1 MFVDQTSLLLALGF
15 AAFALATTLFVTWLS
30 ARSERFILLWA
41 TGAGVMVF
49 GFAGFSI
56 YAVTSIYVLLWISNM
71 LLTGSFVIFYGA
83 ACLFTEKHL
92 PQGRVTALGG
102 LVATAITLPFI
113 VGFDALGAMT
123 GNIANALVL
132 ATTAKK
138 FWDGREEAPLWVG
151 GIVGLYSLTALSFI
165 PCAVMIF
172 VKGPL
177 VLSAPPSGWAEDLNS
192 IIGLIGLTGIGALS
206 LALNQARVSR
216 THQQAAN
223 TDALTGLL
231 NRRAIFERYD
241 RSGLDTAT
249 ATIIFDLDHFKSIND
264 RHGHAAGDEA
274 LKRFANVLRQHGPAN
289 AAIARL
295 GGEEFILVAPQ
306 TDAQRAFALAEAIRA
321 SFALELVQ
329 GPAGAFHGTVSA
341 GLAMGL
347 GTTDSFEAALRRA
360 DDALY
365 AAKHGG
371 RNRVVTHEE
380 TLEQALGNV
389 RKPSA

>member
-30 ARSERFILLWA
+30 ARSERFILFWA

-56 YAVTSIYVLLWISNM
+56 YAVTSIYLLLWISNM

-92 PQGRVTALGG
+92 PPGRVAALGG
-102 LVATAITLPFI
+102 VVATAITVPFI
-113 VGFDALGAMT
+113 TGFDALGAMT
-123 GNIANALVL
+123 GNIANAVVL

-138 FWDGREEAPLWVG
+138 FWDNREEAPLWVG
-151 GIVGLYSLTALSFI
+151 GIVALYSLTALSFI
-165 PCAVMIF
+165 PCAVMIYL
-172 VKGPL
+172 KGPL

-192 IIGLIGLTGIGALS
+192 IMGLIGLTGIGALS
-206 LALNQARVSR
+206 LALNQARVAR
-216 THQQAAN
+216 AHEQAAN

-231 NRRAIFERYD
+231 NRRAIFERFP
-241 RSGLDTAT
+241 RSGLDAGTGVV
-249 ATIIFDLDHFKSIND
+249 IFDLDHFKSIND

-274 LKRFANVLRQHGPAN
+274 LKRFANVLRQHAPSN
-289 AAIARL
+289 AALARL
-295 GGEEFILVAPQ
+295 GGEEFIVVSLE

-329 GPAGAFHGTVSA
+329 GPSGAFHGTVSA
-341 GLAMGL
+341 GLAMGM
-347 GTTDSFEAALRRA
+347 GQDDSFEAALRRA

-365 AAKHGG
+365 AAKHNG
-371 RNRVVTHEE
+371 RNRVVTHGNN
-380 TLEQALGNV
+380 LGSDTPNL
-389 RKPSA
+389 RQPSA